1 MQTQIGLL
9 ESSKPFE
16 NTRAAAP
23 ILRSLSLARM
33 KLWIFVMAIVGTLSP
48 PCLRLWWHIVP
59 SSPCDDEGESSESW
73 QDVFPGRLLVT
84 RSAVWTADT
93 VSRKTLIIIITHS
106 ALILIDRHLYR
117 TLSTLSCQDTQINGK
132 GLHRYLVNIWNIQT
146 HADTLYSE
154 LNGSIL
160 QYSASFVSGLCCNL
174 MPRSGLAFRGE
185 TQQLG
190 YFFLFFI
197 SSRANRGPSGSKYVM
212 DLIKMGGV
220 HFVSASVSVLM
231 ATYNGSENRQLVF
244 VPSAA
249 RPCDPGTR

>member
-1 MQTQIGLL
+1 
-9 ESSKPFE
+9 
-16 NTRAAAP
+16 
-23 ILRSLSLARM
+23 M

-93 VSRKTLIIIITHS
+93 ESRKTLIIIITHS

-117 TLSTLSCQDTQINGK
+117 ILSTLSCQDTQINGK

-185 TQQLG
+185 RLSNWA
-190 YFFLFFI
+190 I
-197 SSRANRGPSGSKYVM
+197 SFCSSFQAGQTADHQGLNM
-212 DLIKMGGV
+212 
-220 HFVSASVSVLM
+220 
-231 ATYNGSENRQLVF
+231 
-244 VPSAA
+244 
-249 RPCDPGTR
+249 